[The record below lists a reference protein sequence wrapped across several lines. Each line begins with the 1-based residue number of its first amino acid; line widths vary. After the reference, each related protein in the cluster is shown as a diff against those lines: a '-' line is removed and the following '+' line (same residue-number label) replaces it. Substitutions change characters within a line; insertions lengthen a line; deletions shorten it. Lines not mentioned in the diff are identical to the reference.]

1 MIDDKLRQLKEE
13 LMAIADVLPNPAIAV
28 VTAKK
33 EKVNTEVADTEHSG
47 TEKEVK

>member
-1 MIDDKLRQLKEE
+1 MIEDKLKQLREE

-33 EKVNTEVADTEHSG
+33 EKVNTDVVDTEHSG